1 MKTTIIEKEQLP
13 LLPLYPIK
21 ERNSSDFTLRLNEA
35 VLLSNTDKNKC
46 KITVLSHNGLI
57 TVNTT
62 IWYASNEHIC
72 LKGGITVPI
81 KCIYD
86 IEL

>member
-1 MKTTIIEKEQLP
+1 MVTIQIEKEQLP
-13 LLPLYPIK
+13 LLPLFPVR
-21 ERNSSDFTLRLNEA
+21 ERNNTDLTSKLNEA
-35 VLLSNTDKNKC
+35 VFLSNNDKNKC
-46 KITVLSHNGLI
+46 KITLLSHDGFI
-57 TVNTT
+57 CVNTT

-72 LKGGITVPI
+72 LKGGITIPI